1 MSLDSKSPLNLI
13 SGMMQYFNPFSTSF
27 GEKEVV
33 VYCSRRQGPTGLWE
47 MLPDLHYCLFNR
59 GKEHLLK
66 TDVEL
71 QAVKTNP
78 SKKSLVLITDDAR
91 ASVAGRSFGELIKE
105 IKYEFNIAVVY
116 LHENSRNIRLWK
128 DVVAIGPLER
138 GDLGAVV
145 AEEIKCLQNL
155 SEVECLMALSLECG
169 EVLPKVWELEIPI
182 LHYIPEFLPTPRQV
196 EHLQKSCRDSTI
208 QLFPSEGIR
217 AKAVALAGI
226 ENDRRLRVLESAGSE
241 GFISELKRLAVDAR
255 SLQAEEKKQ
264 ISEIKASG
272 LLDPR
277 YAYPQIEVS
286 GDRPI
291 RDYLAGWRSGWK
303 PRKPCPGFH
312 PGVYRDHY
320 KGLQVDPTVDFIQQ
334 GKPDGPWMAEVMRE
348 EEIEWLKVKSRKV
361 GKKNLEIRTA
371 LHLHLHYTEGIEG
384 LLQSIKA
391 SSERPDLFISTTSE
405 EGKLKVKVILD
416 KCGLQAKEIAV
427 FPNRGRDIGPFLAGF
442 GPKLFSDY
450 EIVGHIHSKQSPH
463 AHDDYLQNW
472 VEFLEKG
479 LVGKNGEMMNAI
491 LAKMASDPS
500 IGIIYPDDPGCFG
513 WEGNYAYGEDL
524 LKRMGFQSPDKDAS
538 MNFPVGTM
546 FWVRTAALKPLID
559 LNLKWEEY
567 PEEPLS
573 IDGSMLHALERIFG
587 ILPELCGFRTVV
599 TQVEGVS
606 R

>member
-1 MSLDSKSPLNLI
+1 MNHSLLKLALGFLSFL
-13 SGMMQYFNPFSTSF
+13 NPFRRGFSR
-27 GEKEVV
+27 KEAII
-33 VYCSRRQGPTGLWE
+33 YCSRREGPTGLWE
-47 MLPDLHYCLFNR
+47 KLPKLHYCLFNL

-66 TDVEL
+66 TNVEL
-71 QAVKTNP
+71 QAGKIN
-78 SKKSLVLITDDAR
+78 SSRKAWVLITDDAG
-91 ASVAGRSFGELIKE
+91 ATVAGRSFGELIEELKS
-105 IKYEFNIAVVY
+105 EFNIAVVY
-116 LHENSRNIRLWK
+116 LHENPRNICLWK
-128 DVVAIGPLER
+128 DMVTIGPLEC
-138 GDLGAVV
+138 GDLGAMV
-145 AEEIKCLQNL
+145 AEEIKSLQNL
-155 SEVECLMALSLECG
+155 SEVECVLAASLECG

-196 EHLQKSCRDSTI
+196 ERLQKSCRDSTL

-226 ENDRRLRVLESAGSE
+226 EDDRRLRVLERAGSE

-312 PGVYRDHY
+312 PGVYRDHQA
-320 KGLQVDPTVDFIQQ
+320 KLTIDSTIDFIRQ
-334 GKPDGPWMAEVMRE
+334 GKPAGAWLTEVMRE
-348 EEIEWLKVKSRKV
+348 GGAEWLKVKSGKI
-361 GKKNLEIRTA
+361 GKKNSEIRTA

-391 SSERPDLFISTTSE
+391 STSQPDLFVSTTSE
-405 EGKLKVKVILD
+405 EGKVRVRVILNKYD
-416 KCGLQAKEIAV
+416 LQAQEIAV
-427 FPNRGRDIGPFLAGF
+427 FPNRGRDIGPFFSGF
-442 GPKLFSDY
+442 GPRLVKNY
-450 EIVGHIHSKQSPH
+450 EIIGHLHSKKSPH

-479 LVGKNGEMMNAI
+479 LVGNNGEMMDAI
-491 LAKMASDPS
+491 LMKMDSDPS
-500 IGIIYPDDPGCFG
+500 IGIVYPDDPSCFG

-546 FWVRTAALKPLID
+546 FWARTGALKPIID
-559 LNLKWEEY
+559 LNLQWEDY
-567 PEEPLS
+567 PEEPVP
-573 IDGSMLHALERIFG
+573 IDGSMLHAMERIFG
-587 ILPELCGFRTVV
+587 ILPGLCGFRTVV
-599 TQVEGVS
+599 TAVEGVA

>member
-1 MSLDSKSPLNLI
+1 
-13 SGMMQYFNPFSTSF
+13 MMQYFNPFPSSF
-27 GEKEVV
+27 GDKEEI

-47 MLPDLHYCLFNR
+47 KLPRLHYCLFNR
-59 GKEHLLK
+59 GKEYLIK

-71 QAVKTNP
+71 QAGKVNP
-78 SKKSLVLITDDAR
+78 SKKTLVMITDDAR
-91 ASVAGRSFGELIKE
+91 SSLTGRLLDELVNEPKS
-105 IKYEFNIAVVY
+105 EFNIAVVY
-116 LHENSRNIRLWK
+116 LHENPRNIRLWK
-128 DVVAIGPLER
+128 DVVTIGSLER

-169 EVLPKVWELEIPI
+169 EVLPNVWELEIPI
-182 LHYIPEFLPTPRQV
+182 LHYIPEVLPTPRQV
-196 EHLQKSCRDSTI
+196 ERLQKSCRDSTL

-226 ENDRRLRVLESAGSE
+226 EDDRRLRVLESAGSE
-241 GFISELKRLAVDAR
+241 GFIPELKRLAVDAR

-264 ISEIKASG
+264 CSEIKASG

-291 RDYLAGWRSGWK
+291 RDYLAAWRSGWK

-312 PGVYRDHY
+312 PGGYRDHH
-320 KGLQVDPTVDFIQQ
+320 KGLQLDPTIDFIRQ
-334 GKPDGPWMAEVMRE
+334 GKPDGPWMAEVMRGE
-348 EEIEWLKVKSRKV
+348 EMEWLKVKSRKV
-361 GKKNLEIRTA
+361 GKKTSEIRTA

-384 LLQSIKA
+384 LLLSIKA
-391 SSERPDLFISTTSE
+391 SSSRPDLFISTTSE
-405 EGKLKVKVILD
+405 EKRVELKVKLD
-416 KCGLQAKEIAV
+416 KYGLQAKEFTV
-427 FPNRGRDIGPFLAGF
+427 FPNRGRDIGPFLTGF

-472 VEFLEKG
+472 VEFLEQG
-479 LVGKNGEMMNAI
+479 LVGNNGEMMDAI
-491 LAKMASDPS
+491 LMKMDSDPS
-500 IGIIYPDDPGCFG
+500 IGIVYPDDPGCFG
-513 WEGNYAYGEDL
+513 WEGNYTYGEDL

-546 FWVRTAALKPLID
+546 FWARAAALKPLLD
-559 LNLKWEEY
+559 LNLQWEDY
-567 PEEPLS
+567 PEEPIP
-573 IDGSMLHALERIFG
+573 IDGSMLHAIERLFG
-587 ILPELCGFRTVV
+587 IIPEQIGYRTVV
-599 TQVEGVS
+599 TRVEGIA